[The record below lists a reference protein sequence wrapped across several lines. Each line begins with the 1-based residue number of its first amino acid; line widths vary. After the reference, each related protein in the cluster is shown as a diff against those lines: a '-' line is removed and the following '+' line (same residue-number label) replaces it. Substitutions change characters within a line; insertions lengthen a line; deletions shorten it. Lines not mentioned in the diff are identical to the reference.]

1 MSGTKPRS
9 LGQQPRLSK
18 EELRY
23 FAKKAMEVVEEKAS
37 VKEVGEEE
45 ASPWEEG

>member
-1 MSGTKPRS
+1 MISKPID
-9 LGQQPRLSK
+9 LFWTAIKLCIF
-18 EELRY
+18 Y